1 MADEN
6 PIYAPFFG
14 VMGAASDDLQRHGS
28 GVRDRQVRDRYRRH
42 VRDAA
47 RAHHEVY
54 YPRRHGG
61 YLGHLRRGGSS
72 PHRWK
77 AVLNGIHT
85 IPGIPSLGSWS
96 CGGSFSLSGWLRD
109 RDRGRRRCP
118 RHCPT
123 AKIIRGNDPHSNFRR
138 GLGSLRTDRGHFPF
152 HQERL
157 NWTRV
162 ILSIAA
168 AVVVTEKINKCSNL
182 QSVEQWRPNPKE
194 SGILDYIRFHVSRF
208 YFDIIQNVFCINSVF
223 HAKYQTKLILYRNLT
238 WNIFTGFSTHTTRE
252 TIISISAFTFNI
264 TQQLVTYFCDL
275 LIVINDTYLVRTNS
289 GAIFNAWF
297 QTIACEH
304 YIPSMRRWN

>member
-6 PIYAPFFG
+6 QSNLRPLFRG
-14 VMGAASDDLQRHGS
+14 DGRGERDDLQRHGS

-182 QSVEQWRPNPKE
+182 QSVEQ
-194 SGILDYIRFHVSRF
+194 
-208 YFDIIQNVFCINSVF
+208 
-223 HAKYQTKLILYRNLT
+223 
-238 WNIFTGFSTHTTRE
+238 
-252 TIISISAFTFNI
+252 
-264 TQQLVTYFCDL
+264 
-275 LIVINDTYLVRTNS
+275 
-289 GAIFNAWF
+289 
-297 QTIACEH
+297 
-304 YIPSMRRWN
+304 

>member
-1 MADEN
+1 M
-6 PIYAPFFG
+6 PF
-14 VMGAASDDLQRHGS
+14 ASNDIWYDHNYFFQ
-28 GVRDRQVRDRYRRH
+28 
-42 VRDAA
+42 
-47 RAHHEVY
+47 
-54 YPRRHGG
+54 
-61 YLGHLRRGGSS
+61 
-72 PHRWK
+72 
-77 AVLNGIHT
+77 
-85 IPGIPSLGSWS
+85 GIPSLGSWS

-252 TIISISAFTFNI
+252 TIISISAFTFNNPTTCYLFLWSVNCNQWHILSKNEFWRNIQCLVSNYSVWALYPLHETLKSIRIFI
-264 TQQLVTYFCDL
+264 TSIL
-275 LIVINDTYLVRTNS
+275 
-289 GAIFNAWF
+289 
-297 QTIACEH
+297 
-304 YIPSMRRWN
+304 

>member
-1 MADEN
+1 
-6 PIYAPFFG
+6 
-14 VMGAASDDLQRHGS
+14 MG
-28 GVRDRQVRDRYRRH
+28 
-42 VRDAA
+42 
-47 RAHHEVY
+47 
-54 YPRRHGG
+54 
-61 YLGHLRRGGSS
+61 
-72 PHRWK
+72 
-77 AVLNGIHT
+77 
-85 IPGIPSLGSWS
+85 
-96 CGGSFSLSGWLRD
+96 
-109 RDRGRRRCP
+109 DRGRRRCP

-168 AVVVTEKINKCSNL
+168 AVVVTEKFNKCSNL

-304 YIPSMRRWN
+304 YIPSMRRWNQFGFLLLLYYSAFTIYKTNIIGRNLLFSVYNTTQKTKMEKRTSFWVLKVAKIPLAICLMFVSNLARFAVKSFLVANHRS